1 MVLLSFK
8 RGKKKCIPYNGFS
21 KNTERSR
28 SFIYLKYDYHLL
40 FSVNTKI
47 SIVSKIWFLKTYY
60 LSNSFLQSQARKCSC
75 SHSLRLYMFRCL
87 DTGLDN
93 SHQCLKKKKDMVRI
107 DDNKISISYLQG
119 THNYT
124 LKIQLTHQLKA
135 FSFIAHGHSTKEILL
150 KLIWPKLK
158 MAMAYLWIN
167 LPFSLCR
174 GIFLLSF
181 KRGKETWICNLC
193 KTTFSKGASKIV
205 RRWSWN
211 TITIHCSVLIR
222 KTQFF

>member
-124 LKIQLTHQLKA
+124 LKIYLTDQLEA
-135 FSFIAHGHSTKEILL
+135 FSFIAHGHSTREILL
-150 KLIWPKLK
+150 KLIWPKLE
-158 MAMAYLWIN
+158 MAMA
-167 LPFSLCR
+167 
-174 GIFLLSF
+174 
-181 KRGKETWICNLC
+181 
-193 KTTFSKGASKIV
+193 
-205 RRWSWN
+205 
-211 TITIHCSVLIR
+211 
-222 KTQFF
+222 